1 MSVQFNSL
9 NAFIQ
14 ELPNKIPQKAMQGA
28 LVTTA
33 IKISLGAPRNMALAG
48 AGMAA
53 SMTLIDALMHSVL
66 KNIFPENKT
75 IADVVHIV
83 LWGAAYSV
91 LTQAAGRCLGTPYKV
106 SNLFLCIA
114 ATLFLN
120 RVEDCPNRATAYIF

>member
-28 LVTTA
+28 LATLA
-33 IKISLGAPRNMALAG
+33 IKILLGAPRNMALAG
-48 AGMAA
+48 AGIAA
-53 SMTLIDALMHSVL
+53 SMTLIDALMRSVL
-66 KNIFPENKT
+66 KNTFPENES
-75 IADVVHIV
+75 ISYLVNCV
-83 LWGAAYSV
+83 LWGAAYRV
-91 LTQAAGRCLGTPYKV
+91 LTQAAGRCLGTPYKA

-120 RVEDCPNRATAYIF
+120 RVEDCPNRANAYFF